1 MDARTRDEVWRAVHD
16 AVLALM
22 MVIGLLVAFSLAEA
36 RKVGLAGT
44 AVPVKRFGRGR
55 SVAVRQKGRSAV
67 GSEP

>member
-1 MDARTRDEVWRAVHD
+1 VV
-16 AVLALM
+16 
-22 MVIGLLVAFSLAEA
+22 FSLAEA
-36 RKVGLAGT
+36 RKGGWAGT